1 MGGVGEERSD
11 RGASGE
17 GVIVKESSGLA
28 YLAHESR
35 GFVAFHW
42 TTSGRVWVKHFP
54 TMESPTRTA
63 EPVVLMVDGTDHH
76 IPTIGLAQV
85 PDVETARK
93 MWNILTRAGWRREE
107 R

>member
-1 MGGVGEERSD
+1 
-11 RGASGE
+11 
-17 GVIVKESSGLA
+17 
-28 YLAHESR
+28 
-35 GFVAFHW
+35 
-42 TTSGRVWVKHFP
+42 
-54 TMESPTRTA
+54 
-63 EPVVLMVDGTDHH
+63 MVDGTDHH